1 MKTTMRILM
10 IMAMGLL
17 LVQCTK
23 DPVVPEVKAFGWLAS
38 APTTKKSVQSKA
50 AAENDTL
57 MLYYNAGIVDSVNLG
72 NRSLTLNWDEQKRFT
87 SFNAGDSVILE
98 LEYINDDTVS
108 FKRTHTNYTGK
119 QDPTVYEYW
128 IIGDSVY
135 IQKDPGVRRQAYV
148 FDPDFRY
155 DRSYWYWGT
164 DSARI
169 HLNVDYTYSEV
180 DHPFSGLLTWLVAEQ
195 IFMVLQYP
203 YFTITNKIIDYVEVT
218 IYDYSTDPPTTTT
231 DGYAWD
237 IEMEG
242 DRVVRVWNGSNNFDI
257 IYK

>member
-38 APTTKKSVQSKA
+38 APTAKKSVKA
-50 AAENDTL
+50 DNDTL
-57 MLYYNAGIVDSVNLG
+57 MLYYDAGIVDSVTLG
-72 NRSLTLNWDEQKRFT
+72 NKSLTLNWDEQKRFT

-98 LEYINDDTVS
+98 LDYINEDTVL
-108 FKRTHTNYTGK
+108 FTRTHPSK
-119 QDPTVYEYW
+119 VYEYW

-135 IQKDPGVRRQAYV
+135 MQKDQGVRQQAYV
-148 FDPDFRY
+148 FDPDFQY